1 MAKQGKLQTILE
13 YAAAKSVLAS
23 LGHLPAPVAMKLGR
37 SVGKLAYIFAADLR
51 RTGATNL
58 RLAFPEK
65 TEAERQALLRECF
78 DSLGRQLGFFSQ
90 FGTRSLEELQNM
102 VEPHGLEHLEAAK
115 ANMNSGGLILFTA
128 HLGAWELTS
137 FGPALFGHPFSFLV
151 RRIDNPKIEQLVDRT
166 RIRFGNETIDKL
178 SAARSMLKL
187 LRSNGVLGLLPDL
200 NTLDSEAIFVDF
212 FGVPAATNFIMAKL
226 ALRTKSPIIPV
237 FAPWSEEKQKYLMI
251 VGLPVS
257 FTPTGNEDEDVR
269 GLTTKL
275 SQLIESTIR
284 QYPGQWLWIHKRWKT
299 RPKGEPAIY

>member
-1 MAKQGKLQTILE
+1 MAKQGKLQTLLE
-13 YAAAKSVLAS
+13 YAAAKSVLTT
-23 LGHLPAPVAMKLGR
+23 LGYLPAPTAMSAGR
-37 SVGKLAYIFAADLR
+37 MMGKLAYILASNLR
-51 RTGATNL
+51 KTGATNL

-65 TEAERQALLRECF
+65 TEEERQALLRECF
-78 DSLGRQLGFFSQ
+78 DNLGRQLGFFSQ
-90 FGTRSLEELQNM
+90 FATRSLDELQGM
-102 VEPHGLEHLEAAK
+102 VEQRGLEHLEAAK
-115 ANMNSGGLILFTA
+115 AHMNSGLILFTA

-137 FGPALFGHPFSFLV
+137 FGPSLFGHPFSFLV

-237 FAPWSEEKQKYLMI
+237 FAPWSEEKGKYLMI
-251 VGLPVS
+251 VGPPVS
-257 FTPTGNEDEDVR
+257 FEPTGNEDEDVR
-269 GLTTKL
+269 GLTNKL
-275 SQLIESTIR
+275 SQVIESRIR
-284 QYPGQWLWIHKRWKT
+284 EYPGQWLWIHKRWKT